1 MALGVQQGIEVRV
14 GLVQQLL
21 GFKAVKPQQPVRL
34 VQPVLPQQG
43 RLGVQRGQKG
53 VFHHRNIGGVEHAF

>member
-1 MALGVQQGIEVRV
+1 MALGVQQGIEVRM
-14 GLVQQLL
+14 GLVQELL
-21 GFKAVKPQQPVRL
+21 GLEAVKPQQPVRL

-53 VFHHRNIGGVEHAF
+53 VLHHRNIGGVEHAF

>member
-21 GFKAVKPQQPVRL
+21 GLKAVKPQQPVRL
-34 VQPVLPQQG
+34 V
-43 RLGVQRGQKG
+43 
-53 VFHHRNIGGVEHAF
+53 